1 MITKQQITEVLRN
14 IEYPEFNRSIVE
26 LELVKDIV
34 INDGKIN
41 IDILAIKNTLTE
53 QKMILDIKDAI
64 NSIEELDI
72 DVNLCQMTIDD
83 IKNLKGKLLV
93 KGSPLFGS
101 NPDVKFI
108 SVASGKGGVGK
119 STVSVNLAISLAR
132 QGKKVGLVDADI
144 YGFSVPEMMGIKE
157 KPTAL
162 DQNFI
167 LPIEKHGVKVISM
180 GFFVSDNNPII
191 WRGPMLGKMIQTF
204 FEDIYWGDIEY
215 LILDLPP
222 GTGDVALD
230 AHRLLPKSKEIIITT
245 PQSTAALVAERAGT
259 MAVKTEHE
267 IIGVIEN
274 MSYYE
279 CKCGERAYIFGQEG
293 GKKLATELKTEL
305 LGQLPIKVHSN
316 NINEANPSIY
326 CEDSDIGKIFSD
338 IAVKLVEKSL

>member
-1 MITKQQITEVLRN
+1 MITKEEIIKVLKN
-14 IEYPEFNRSIVE
+14 INIPEFESNIIE
-26 LELVKDIV
+26 LDMVR
-34 INDGKIN
+34 
-41 IDILAIKNTLTE
+41 
-53 QKMILDIKDAI
+53 DIKIEDD
-64 NSIEELDI
+64 SISFELLLATKANESTEKI
-72 DVNLCQMTIDD
+72 MAD
-83 IKNLKGKLLV
+83 IKNAIHSIENKKVEISVTYMSAEEITKLKGKLLV
-93 KGSPLFGS
+93 KGSFLFGS

-108 SVASGKGGVGK
+108 SIASGKGGVGK

-144 YGFSVPEMMGIKE
+144 YGFSIPDMMEITE

-162 DQNFI
+162 EQNFI
-167 LPIEKHGVKVISM
+167 LPIEKHGVKVMSM
-180 GFFVSDNNPII
+180 GFFVPDNNPVI

-204 FEDIYWGDIEY
+204 FEDVYWGDIEY

-230 AHRLLPKSKEIIITT
+230 VHRLLPKSKEIIVTT
-245 PQSTAALVAERAGT
+245 PHSTAAFVAARAGT

-293 GKKLATELKTEL
+293 GKDLATELKTEL
-305 LGQLPIKVHSN
+305 LGQLPIKVPSEN
-316 NINEANPSIY
+316 KNEAYPSIY
-326 CEDSDIGKIFSD
+326 SEDSDNGQIFATIAEKI
-338 IAVKLVEKSL
+338 I